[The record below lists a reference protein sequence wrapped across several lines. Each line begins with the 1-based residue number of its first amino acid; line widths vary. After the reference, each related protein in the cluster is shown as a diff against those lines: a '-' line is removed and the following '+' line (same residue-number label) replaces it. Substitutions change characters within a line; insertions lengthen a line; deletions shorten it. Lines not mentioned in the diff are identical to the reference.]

1 MWIITRKG
9 DRNILCFDRKR
20 MEKGGGEGDVENGGD
35 GEKKDGECNG
45 NNKREFRDG
54 SEDK

>member
-1 MWIITRKG
+1 
-9 DRNILCFDRKR
+9 

-45 NNKREFRDG
+45 NNKREFREGAKDVG
-54 SEDK
+54 L